1 MLNHRNP
8 RILVIDDDESVR
20 EVVEYALKERGYD
33 VVLAD
38 DGAEGLF
45 RLERDAPDLI
55 ILDMVMPRRSGL
67 SVLEQLRNWKGHSP
81 RIIVMS
87 ANDQPKQREYAFACG
102 ADAFLSKPADIDEIA
117 DQVEALL
124 IPEQSE
130 RRMSEISIGKSQEP
144 RTK

>member
-1 MLNHRNP
+1 MSNPHP
-8 RILVIDDDESVR
+8 RILVIDDDQSIR

-38 DGAEGLF
+38 NGAEGLF
-45 RLERDAPDLI
+45 RMERDAPDLI

-67 SVLEQLRNWKGHSP
+67 SVLEHLRNWKGHSP

-87 ANDQPKQREYAFACG
+87 ANDQPKQREYAFDCG

-124 IPEQSE
+124 ISE
-130 RRMSEISIGKSQEP
+130 KSEIPISKSETNP
-144 RTK
+144 NVRNPNL